1 MILIKRD
8 LYFKTFYQ
16 RIWIIDKIQR
26 NPMSFSL
33 GWAEEDMY
41 AMGGWRMET
50 QYVIFQETKIAL
62 TSDFSSVILNTKYI
76 IEQYPESFERE
87 RMEH

>member
-1 MILIKRD
+1 
-8 LYFKTFYQ
+8 
-16 RIWIIDKIQR
+16 
-26 NPMSFSL
+26 
-33 GWAEEDMY
+33 
-41 AMGGWRMET
+41 MET